1 MIFKN
6 RLSIV
11 VVFII
16 KSDFFFFSG
25 DLCFYGIIVWV
36 IKAVKLNLV

>member
-16 KSDFFFFSG
+16 KSDFFFSG